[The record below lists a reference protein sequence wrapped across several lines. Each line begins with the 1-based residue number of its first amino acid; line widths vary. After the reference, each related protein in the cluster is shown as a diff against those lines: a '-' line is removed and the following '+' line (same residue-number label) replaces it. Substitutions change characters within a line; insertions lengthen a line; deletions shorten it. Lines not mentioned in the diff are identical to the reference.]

1 MTYLKAIINR
11 IIFIYNKW
19 GTMNLVQVDFLPS
32 IVKIGI
38 KTNTKYY
45 RDDSMGN
52 APSIVTI

>member
-1 MTYLKAIINR
+1 
-11 IIFIYNKW
+11 
-19 GTMNLVQVDFLPS
+19 MNLVQVDFLPS